1 MMPAVIEKMKPD
13 ELTDDEEELS
23 NQSEDNVVDR
33 LETLKVPPD
42 DPRRQYVTKFF
53 QYMNGGEYEK
63 LTTFLHESAAE
74 DYFFHV
80 NSAPS
85 NEIRTDP
92 NPYLPKSLIINGVDT
107 FVNFMNSMGDCV
119 PDRFYTLEDS
129 IIRNRMDG
137 TLIISQFVV
146 MGTGV
151 RELTMKLEST
161 SIDDSSPFPTRGGK
175 VRYAEFNTGGKI
187 LTVEEERQF
196 KAGGILKGGT
206 CFIRL
211 EGTSTMTLNSA
222 GKICS
227 VLWDFSDDRNAN
239 WINVF
244 D

>member
-1 MMPAVIEKMKPD
+1 
-13 ELTDDEEELS
+13 
-23 NQSEDNVVDR
+23 
-33 LETLKVPPD
+33 
-42 DPRRQYVTKFF
+42 
-53 QYMNGGEYEK
+53 
-63 LTTFLHESAAE
+63 
-74 DYFFHV
+74 
-80 NSAPS
+80 
-85 NEIRTDP
+85 
-92 NPYLPKSLIINGVDT
+92 
-107 FVNFMNSMGDCV
+107 MNSMGDCV

-161 SIDDSSPFPTRGGK
+161 K
-175 VRYAEFNTGGKI
+175 
-187 LTVEEERQF
+187 RQF

-239 WINVF
+239 WINTPLESAFPVVF
-244 D
+244 GVEEALRSAVEDAVSGRSMHLLQEAVE